1 MTGYE
6 LPAWYAALLPA
17 GTPAAIRD
25 RLHAE
30 LVRIMATADV
40 RDKLATAGI
49 EALSST
55 PLELSAFMDAEL
67 QKWSGHIRAAGIKPE

>member
-1 MTGYE
+1 M
-6 LPAWYAALLPA
+6 A
-17 GTPAAIRD
+17 G
-25 RLHAE
+25 
-30 LVRIMATADV
+30 ADV

-55 PLELSAFMDAEL
+55 PKELSAFMDAEL